1 MSDDPQATERPGA
14 IWLVRAL
21 LGCLGMASAAKQAEA
36 LREQVSR
43 TIQRTTNL
51 IADLKALADGLETLL
66 PEGPSR
72 TAAERW
78 HDVARLTALD
88 EAMPERLEAIV
99 EALADVLA
107 GLTSADNGARWLA
120 QQSERLA
127 AGEDA
132 AAA

>member
-1 MSDDPQATERPGA
+1 
-14 IWLVRAL
+14 
-21 LGCLGMASAAKQAEA
+21 MASTAQQAEA
-36 LREQVSR
+36 LRQQVSR

-78 HDVARLTALD
+78 SEIARLAALD

-107 GLTSADNGARWLA
+107 GLTSADNGAHWLA
-120 QQSERLA
+120 HQRDRLA

>member
-1 MSDDPQATERPGA
+1 MGSTAQ
-14 IWLVRAL
+14 
-21 LGCLGMASAAKQAEA
+21 QAEV

-66 PEGPSR
+66 PEAPSR

>member
-1 MSDDPQATERPGA
+1 
-14 IWLVRAL
+14 
-21 LGCLGMASAAKQAEA
+21 MASTAQQAEA

-43 TIQRTTNL
+43 TIQRSTNL
-51 IADLKALADGLETLL
+51 IADLKALADGLEALL
-66 PEGPSR
+66 PEGPPR

-78 HDVARLTALD
+78 QDIARLTAVD

-107 GLTSADNGARWLA
+107 GLTSADNGARWLGH
-120 QQSERLA
+120 QRERLA